1 MERAGRLPARAHC
14 LGRAAAAA
22 SGSKVGGTGKAQGG
36 PLIWASYGEQH
47 AAWTEETRGAASVS
61 QSLARAARLSMAV
74 YFFLLPRTATPWVV
88 TPPT

>member
-14 LGRAAAAA
+14 LGRAVAAA
-22 SGSKVGGTGKAQGG
+22 SGSKGGRHRKSGRGA
-36 PLIWASYGEQH
+36 LIRASYGEQH